1 MVIAEIVILAKNSY
15 KLSMLASNLEQKC
28 LQFVSQNP
36 NLKFNIFTHGAL
48 QGLKGKQMA
57 IASFLREVVKNKYG
71 YVTVTLTVRVPERG

>member
-57 IASFLREVVKNKYG
+57 IASFKGSCQK
-71 YVTVTLTVRVPERG
+71 